1 MGSAAFW
8 FFIIGLILLALAF
21 FEMAKIRT
29 FSFKNKKVIV
39 KEKLTFFLGGA
50 GFVLLFYGFLIALF

>member
-8 FFIIGLILLALAF
+8 FFIIGLILLVLAF

-29 FSFKNKKVIV
+29 FSFKNKRVIV
-39 KEKLTFFLGGA
+39 KEKITLLLGGA
-50 GFVLLFYGFLIALF
+50 GFVFLLYGFLAALF